1 MLKLLEVNLQIPEG
15 RNAGHYDRFK
25 WKKMKRLADEKLV
38 DAAAKASRVKG
49 DSKKGARAFVKDTHV
64 EVKQKGDEVDFKQ
77 AS

>member
-1 MLKLLEVNLQIPEG
+1 
-15 RNAGHYDRFK
+15 
-25 WKKMKRLADEKLV
+25 MKRLADEKLV

-49 DSKKGARAFVKDTHV
+49 DSLKKGSRAFVKDTHV